1 MILSAIF
8 TIIGLSLFET
18 VSSVDNAIINAEV
31 LSTMGA
37 RTRKWFL
44 VWGLLIAV
52 FLVRGV
58 LPWAIVWGFNPG
70 LGPIQA
76 FTATFSGNMAVKDS
90 IERSAPILLIAGGIF
105 LVFLFLHWLF
115 LEDKKFGLPRT
126 EKFFMTKGVWFYA
139 VVSIFLTVIAWFA
152 LKQNS
157 MMAFGAVM
165 GSSLFFI
172 THGFKQSAEV
182 EEKKLKSSAK
192 SDLSKLLFL
201 EIIDATFS
209 IDGVLGAFAFTLS
222 VPLILIG
229 NGLGAVVVRQLTI
242 GNIERIKKYVY
253 LKNGAMYSILVL
265 GIIMI
270 MHSFGYKVPEYV
282 SPLATF
288 VIIGFFFWKSKMNLK
303 LNK

>member
-1 MILSAIF
+1 
-8 TIIGLSLFET
+8 
-18 VSSVDNAIINAEV
+18 
-31 LSTMGA
+31 
-37 RTRKWFL
+37 
-44 VWGLLIAV
+44 
-52 FLVRGV
+52 
-58 LPWAIVWGFNPG
+58 
-70 LGPIQA
+70 
-76 FTATFSGNMAVKDS
+76 
-90 IERSAPILLIAGGIF
+90 
-105 LVFLFLHWLF
+105 
-115 LEDKKFGLPRT
+115 
-126 EKFFMTKGVWFYA
+126 
-139 VVSIFLTVIAWFA
+139 
-152 LKQNS
+152 
-157 MMAFGAVM
+157 M

-182 EEKKLKSSAK
+182 GEKKLKSSLPAGQAGAK

-229 NGLGAVVVRQLTI
+229 NGLGAIVVRQLTV

-270 MHSFGYKVPEYV
+270 MHSFGVKVPEYV

-288 VIIGFFFWKSKMNLK
+288 IIIGFFFWKSTLSLRERRGQNFI
-303 LNK
+303 